1 MKIAT
6 EAEVRAKIAS
16 FLENAWD
23 PNKRQ
28 DLGPEEYNSYLYS
41 LFVERSEHIRKLFD
55 QELAK
60 YEEKRLGNKKEKDQD
75 QDPELEI

>member
-60 YEEKRLGNKKEKDQD
+60 YEEKRLKINEEKDQD
-75 QDPELEI
+75 SELEI

>member
-6 EAEVRAKIAS
+6 EAELRAKIAS
-16 FLENAWD
+16 FLENVWD

-41 LFVERSEHIRKLFD
+41 LFVDRSEHIRKLFD

-60 YEEKRLGNKKEKDQD
+60 YEEKRLKINEEKD

>member
-6 EAEVRAKIAS
+6 EAELRAKIAS

-41 LFVERSEHIRKLFD
+41 LFVDRSEHIRKLFD

-60 YEEKRLGNKKEKDQD
+60 YEEKRLKINEEKD